1 MDDKNALSKFI
12 SYSIAIEILN
22 KKFSTTPDEIAVWIF
37 LGYLRAYTDVLN
49 YEHPPRFKFITGS
62 NNNFKIQL
70 NHCWFIKKSI
80 EEFYPL
86 KRYITGKAL
95 IAKWGIF
102 PHIDPLEYIMV
113 KIAEGRLED
122 IHPLTGFSQGSYA
135 ARNFPNLNEFPSL
148 KKALFALSEIEEIE
162 KIDFGINCN
171 KNADITKTEFYASV
185 NNTSSNLTINVND
198 PEDSIKTPKPL
209 VKKVIALG
217 FQDLHFDYLHWKKNL
232 ASPPDWLLAC
242 RKAKGTKRVSAT
254 WNPVEIGICLLDKK
268 IKLKELDAVFYNKFK
283 DWKEQWEEKTERFRE
298 HTGQPYR

>member
-1 MDDKNALSKFI
+1 MDEKNALSKFI

-37 LGYLRAYTDVLN
+37 LGYLKAQTDVFN
-49 YEHPPRFKFITGS
+49 YDHPPRFKFNPGP

-80 EEFYPL
+80 EKFYPL

-95 IAKWGIF
+95 IAKWGTF
-102 PHIDPLEYIMV
+102 PHIVPLEYIMA
-113 KIAEGRLED
+113 KIEEGRLED

-135 ARNFPNLNEFPSL
+135 ARNLSNLNEFPSL
-148 KKALFALSEIEEIE
+148 KEALFALSEIEEIE
-162 KIDFGINCN
+162 RIDFGINL
-171 KNADITKTEFYASV
+171 KKTAEIAKAEFYTSV
-185 NNTSSNLTINVND
+185 NNKSSNLTINVNES
-198 PEDSIKTPKPL
+198 EDSIKTPKPV

-242 RKAKGTKRVSAT
+242 RIAKGNKGVSAT
-254 WNPVEIGICLLDKK
+254 WDPVAIGLYLLDKK
-268 IKLKELDAVFYNKFK
+268 IKLKELDAVFYYKFK
-283 DWKEQWEEKTERFRE
+283 DWKEQWEEKTQLFR
-298 HTGQPYR
+298 